1 MISVR
6 ISLVRSHQ
14 VPYDRTTRKV
24 QLSQT
29 KSIVICISFLIE
41 LLFIHTQLK
50 ICLMLDY
57 FSHCTYDQSPLKY

>member
-1 MISVR
+1 MVSVR

-14 VPYDRTTRKV
+14 VQYDRTTPKV

-50 ICLMLDY
+50 IFLTLDY
-57 FSHCTYDQSPLKY
+57 FSHCTYDQSPLNY